1 LTKQQPES
9 KLDKMK
15 NQITITKQ
23 AFGNTTAFLLEGS
36 LTQIEN
42 FFNQMF
48 NWGATSGKLHDMG
61 NGKAFYFYAQ
71 PEAILHALMRV
82 AIVSLSNSKHA
93 KGMKGGV
100 LRLAQE
106 KANRKFESIK
116 EGRFLHASASN
127 DTYNLGTI
135 TAEKPSDYCGAISSG
150 RD

>member
-1 LTKQQPES
+1 
-9 KLDKMK
+9 MK

-23 AFGNTTAFLLEGS
+23 PFGTTTAFLLEGT

-48 NWGATSGKLHDMG
+48 NWGATSGELHDMG

-71 PEAILHALMRV
+71 PEAMLHALMRV
-82 AIVSLSNSKHA
+82 AVVSLSDSKHA

-106 KANRKFESIK
+106 KAQRKFDSIK
-116 EGRFLHASASN
+116 EGRFLRSSVSN

-135 TAEKPSDYCGAISSG
+135 TAEKPSDYCGAISNG

>member
-1 LTKQQPES
+1 MTKQQPES
-9 KLDKMK
+9 NIDQMK
-15 NQITITKQ
+15 NTLTITKQ
-23 AFGNTTAFLLEGS
+23 PFGNTTAFLLEGS
-36 LTQIEN
+36 LNQIEN

-48 NWGATSGKLHDMG
+48 NWGATSGNLHDMG

-71 PEAILHALMRV
+71 PEAMLHALMRV
-82 AIVSLSNSKHA
+82 AVVSLSDSKHA

-100 LRLAQE
+100 LRLAQD
-106 KANRKFESIK
+106 KAQRKFNAIR
-116 EGRFLHASASN
+116 EGRFLRTSVSN

>member
-1 LTKQQPES
+1 
-9 KLDKMK
+9 MK

-36 LTQIEN
+36 KTQIDN
-42 FFNQMF
+42 FHNAMY
-48 NWGATSGKLHDMG
+48 NYSATSGELHDMG

-71 PEAILHALMRV
+71 PEAVLQAMTKVALY
-82 AIVSLSNSKHA
+82 ALCNKIQA
-93 KGMKGGV
+93 KGLKGG
-100 LRLAQE
+100 LLNLAKQ
-106 KANRKFESIK
+106 KAQMKFDAIK

-127 DTYNLGTI
+127 DTYSLGTI